1 MNWYEIISFYW
12 RILHLESMDSLLYS
26 NRFWAKR
33 SLDLLLLQSCSSISN
48 IWLKKQTFWPYLTF
62 KVLMN
67 YSFDES
73 LVSWSMASNDF
84 INLVSNS
91 GHWIC
96 SSRSRKFVWDSN
108 NRAGCTACN
117 GTRCCIDNFGIK
129 QFLFALAAKQ
139 WCKENYTNN
148 LQMLKKGKTCN
159 VRESNPGLPRGR
171 REFYHWTNVAWVI
184 MAKASFWIR
193 LELKQIL
200 HWRCEELR

>member
-1 MNWYEIISFYW
+1 MNE
-12 RILHLESMDSLLYS
+12 
-26 NRFWAKR
+26 
-33 SLDLLLLQSCSSISN
+33 
-48 IWLKKQTFWPYLTF
+48 
-62 KVLMN
+62 
-67 YSFDES
+67 SFDES

-96 SSRSRKFVWDSN
+96 SSCSRKLVWDGN

-171 REFYHWTNVAWVI
+171 REFYHWTNVAWDAGLTVLI
-184 MAKASFWIR
+184 LKTSHSETRR
-193 LELKQIL
+193 LQKVVFNSHLWSGRNKQRWFSGRIL
-200 HWRCEELR
+200 ACHAGGPGSIPGRCKLLFFQHIPLQRFRQ